1 MPSSEDG
8 GSIVAM
14 EYKKLGRTGLK
25 VSRVC
30 LGTMTFGNQCD
41 TAQSHEILDYALE
54 AGISFLDTADIYP
67 ANGVPEDIGKT
78 ERIIG
83 EWIGPHRDDVVLATK
98 FFAPTGPNPW
108 QGGSSRRNIRD
119 SVEAS
124 LKRLQTD
131 YIDLYQVHFPDFET
145 PIDETLE
152 ALDDLI
158 RQGKILYAGC
168 SNYPA
173 WYLALTIGVSE
184 ANNLIRF
191 DCVQPRY
198 NLLFREPER
207 DLYSLCDFKEIA
219 VIPYNPLAGG
229 LLTGKHSRE
238 APLDGTR
245 FTLEGGQGQ
254 RYMDRYWANISHET
268 VDLIRPVAEQA
279 GVSLAQLSIGW
290 VLANPTVT
298 SPIIGATN
306 PQQLDDAIRAVQN
319 PLDEETISNLNEITY
334 EFRRGDT
341 DIQFR
346 RNRAK

>member
-1 MPSSEDG
+1 
-8 GSIVAM
+8 M
-14 EYKKLGRTGLK
+14 EHKKLGRTGLK
-25 VSRVC
+25 VSRLC

-41 TAQSHEILDYALE
+41 IKQSHQILDYALE
-54 AGISFLDTADIYP
+54 SGISFLDTADIYP

-78 ERIIG
+78 ERIVG
-83 EWIGPHRDDVVLATK
+83 EWIGPKRDDVVLATK
-98 FFAPTGPNPW
+98 CFAPTGPNPW
-108 QGGSSRRNIRD
+108 QGGASRRNIRD

-131 YIDLYQVHFPDFET
+131 YIDLYQIHFPDFAT

-158 RQGKILYAGC
+158 HQGKILYAGC

-173 WYLALTIGVSE
+173 WYLALAIGVSE
-184 ANNLIRF
+184 VKDIVRF

-207 DLYSLCDFKEIA
+207 DLYGLCDFKDIA

-238 APLDGTR
+238 APNEGSR
-245 FTLEGGQGQ
+245 FTLKGGQGQ
-254 RYMDRYWANISHET
+254 RYMDRYWANVFHEA
-268 VDLIRPVAEQA
+268 VDQIRPVAQEV
-279 GVSLAQLSIGW
+279 GISLAQLAIGW

-298 SPIIGATN
+298 SPIVGATN
-306 PQQLDDAIRAVQN
+306 PQQLDDAIRAEEN
-319 PLDEETISNLNEITY
+319 PLDKDVIAVLDEITR

-346 RNRAK
+346 KNESK